1 MVQKYKKNH
10 AIKTFFNNFQAADL
24 IVDNSNIRSNHRDA
38 AKIQLISC
46 KRVAKTPNHLH
57 VPRLTASHKRFVYE
71 TDMTKQKVMPPEKM
85 ETPVSGYHLCH

>member
-57 VPRLTASHKRFVYE
+57 VPSTNGF
-71 TDMTKQKVMPPEKM
+71 P
-85 ETPVSGYHLCH
+85 